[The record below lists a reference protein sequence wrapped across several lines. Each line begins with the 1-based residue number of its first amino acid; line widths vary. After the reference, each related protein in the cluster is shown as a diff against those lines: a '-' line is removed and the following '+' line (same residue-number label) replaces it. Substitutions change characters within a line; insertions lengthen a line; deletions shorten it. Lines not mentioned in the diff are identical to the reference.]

1 MLVGK
6 LKEIWRYPVKSLGGS
21 TVESAHVH
29 KYGIAGDRGWA
40 LIDTNT
46 GDICSAK
53 KISALLNLT
62 ARYLFDPSEKL
73 AYRDEVPP
81 VVIQFPDGRELV
93 SPEEQV
99 AAISEFTGRPL
110 MLHSLEPPQN
120 LDHYRMSKPH
130 SKEFMRALTDMLREE
145 KSAFENFDQETGST
159 PMEYS
164 CPPGA
169 YYDAFPLHLLTTA
182 TLQHMTDESGELFDH
197 RRFRP
202 NLLVETENG
211 INGVTEF
218 DWVGKSLRVGEAL
231 LKVESRTIRC
241 AMPAHEQAHCG
252 LSQNRK
258 INKSLHQITNR
269 FLGVYL
275 NVERGGSIQTGDEIE
290 LLD

>member
-40 LIDTNT
+40 LTDTNT

-53 KISALLNLT
+53 QVPALLNLA
-62 ARYLFDPSEKL
+62 ARYQFEPSDKL
-73 AYRDEVPP
+73 VYRDEVPP
-81 VVIQFPDGRELV
+81 VAIQFPDGRELV
-93 SPEEQV
+93 SPEDQA
-99 AAISEFTGRPL
+99 AAISEFTGRHL
-110 MLHSLEPPQN
+110 MLHSLEPPEN
-120 LDHYRMSKPH
+120 LDHYRMSTPH
-130 SKEFMRALTDMLREE
+130 SKEFLKALRDAFGEETSGFENYDEETRRILREC
-145 KSAFENFDQETGST
+145 
-159 PMEYS
+159 S

-182 TLQHMTDESGELFDH
+182 TLEHMTEESGELFDQ

-202 NLLVETENG
+202 NLLVETKSG
-211 INGVTEF
+211 IDGVLEF
-218 DWVGKSLRVGEAL
+218 DWVGKFLRIGDVF

-241 AMPAHEQAHCG
+241 SMPTLEQAHYG
-252 LSQNRK
+252 LSQRK
-258 INKSLHQITNR
+258 AISKSLHQITNR
-269 FLGVYL
+269 FLGV
-275 NVERGGSIQTGDEIE
+275 NMRIEREGSIHTGDEVE